1 MAELNLNIVTP
12 SKTFFSGDVKAVT
25 VPGTDGSFQVLK
37 NHAPIISTLEI
48 GVVKIEML
56 DGSTAFYSTG
66 GGTVEV
72 LSNKITLLA
81 DSVEKSDEID
91 PDRARAALNRAKER
105 LAEKGNDRTIDVA
118 RAEAAAARAQNRL
131 NIYEKYLRG
140 VSATK

>member
-1 MAELNLNIVTP
+1 MAELNLNIITP
-12 SKTFFSGDVKAVT
+12 SSSVYSGEVKAVT
-25 VPGTDGSFQVLK
+25 VPGTDGSFQILR

-48 GVVKIEML
+48 GLVKIEL
-56 DGSTAFYSTG
+56 PDGSTEYYSTG

-72 LSNKITLLA
+72 LNNKITLLA
-81 DSVEKSDEID
+81 DSIERSDEID

-105 LAEKGNDRTIDVA
+105 LAQRGIDKTLDVA
-118 RAEAAAARAQNRL
+118 RAEAAGARAQNRL

>member
-1 MAELNLNIVTP
+1 MAELNLNIITP
-12 SKTFFSGDVKAVT
+12 SKSVYSGEVKAVT

-48 GVVKIEML
+48 GLVKIESL
-56 DGSTAFYSTG
+56 DGSTEFYSTG

-72 LSNKITLLA
+72 LNNKITLLA
-81 DSVEKSDEID
+81 DSIERSDEID

-105 LAEKGNDRTIDVA
+105 LAQRGIDKTIDIA

>member
-12 SKTFFSGDVKAVT
+12 SRIVFTGDVRAVT
-25 VPGTDGSFQVLK
+25 IPGTDGSFQVLK
-37 NHAPIISTLEI
+37 NHAPIISTLEV
-48 GVVKIEML
+48 GLVKIEML
-56 DGSTAFYSTG
+56 DGSTEFYSTG

-72 LSNKITLLA
+72 LNNKISLLV
-81 DSVEKSDEID
+81 DSIEKSDEID
-91 PDRARAALNRAKER
+91 PDRARAALNRAKQRVE
-105 LAEKGNDRTIDVA
+105 EKDNDKTIDVA

>member
-1 MAELNLNIVTP
+1 MTVLNLNIISP
-12 SKTFFSGDVKAVT
+12 SRSVFSGDVRSIT

-37 NHAPIISTLEI
+37 NHAPIISSLEI
-48 GVVKIEML
+48 GIVKIEML
-56 DGSTAFYSTG
+56 DGSTEFYSVS

-72 LSNKITLLA
+72 LNNKITLLA
-81 DSVEKSDEID
+81 DSIEKSDEID
-91 PDRARAALNRAKER
+91 PDRARAALNRARER
-105 LAEKGNDRTIDVA
+105 LAERGIDKTIDVA

>member
-1 MAELNLNIVTP
+1 MAELNLNIITP
-12 SKTFFSGDVKAVT
+12 SKSVYSGDVKAVT
-25 VPGTDGSFQVLK
+25 VPGTFGSFQILR

-48 GVVKIEML
+48 GLVKIEL
-56 DGSTAFYSTG
+56 PDGSTEFYSTG

-72 LSNKITLLA
+72 LNNKITLLA
-81 DSVEKSDEID
+81 DSIERSDEID
-91 PDRARAALNRAKER
+91 PDRARAAFNRAKER
-105 LAEKGNDRTIDVA
+105 LALRGTDKTIEIA

>member
-1 MAELNLNIVTP
+1 MAELNLNIITP
-12 SKTFFSGDVKAVT
+12 SKSVYSGEVKAVT

-48 GVVKIEML
+48 GLVKIESL
-56 DGSTAFYSTG
+56 DGSTEFYSTG

-72 LSNKITLLA
+72 LNNKISLLA
-81 DSVEKSDEID
+81 DSIERSDEID

-105 LAEKGNDRTIDVA
+105 LAQRGIDKTIDIA

>member
-12 SKTFFSGDVKAVT
+12 SKTVFTGDVKAVT

-37 NHAPIISTLEI
+37 NHAPLISTLEI

-72 LSNKITLLA
+72 LNNKITLLA

-91 PDRARAALNRAKER
+91 PDRARAALNRAKQR
-105 LAEKGNDRTIDVA
+105 LEEKGNDKTIDVA

-140 VSATK
+140 LSATK

>member
-1 MAELNLNIVTP
+1 MAELNLNIISP
-12 SKTFFSGDVKAVT
+12 SKSVFSGDVKSIT
-25 VPGTDGSFQVLK
+25 VPGTIGSFQVLK

-48 GVVKIEML
+48 GLVKIEL
-56 DGSTAFYSTG
+56 PDGSTEFYSTG

-72 LSNKITLLA
+72 LNNKITLLA
-81 DSVEKSDEID
+81 DSIERSDEID

-105 LAEKGNDRTIDVA
+105 LAQRGIDKTLDVA
-118 RAEAAAARAQNRL
+118 RAEAAGARAQNRL

>member
-1 MAELNLNIVTP
+1 MAELNLNIITP
-12 SKTFFSGDVKAVT
+12 SKSVYSGEVKAVT
-25 VPGTDGSFQVLK
+25 VPGTIGSFQVLK

-48 GVVKIEML
+48 GLVKIEL
-56 DGSTAFYSTG
+56 PDGSTEFYSTG

-72 LSNKITLLA
+72 LNNKITLLA
-81 DSVEKSDEID
+81 DSIERSDEID

-105 LAEKGNDRTIDVA
+105 LAQRGIDKTIDIA

>member
-1 MAELNLNIVTP
+1 MAELNLNIITP
-12 SKTFFSGDVKAVT
+12 SKSVFSCDVRSVT

-48 GVVKIEML
+48 GLVKIEL
-56 DGSTAFYSTG
+56 PDGSTEFYSTA

-72 LSNKITLLA
+72 LNNKITLLA
-81 DSVEKSDEID
+81 DSIERSDEID

-105 LAEKGNDRTIDVA
+105 LAQRGIDKTLDVA